1 MPLPKLLK
9 KAQTIFNAFIRD
21 RDKNAG
27 CISCNGSVDHAG
39 HYFNQGHY
47 SALRFDEH
55 NVNGQC
61 VKCNMY
67 LSGNLIWYRH
77 GLVNKYGASIVE
89 ELERRADSV
98 RLKKW
103 SRDELDY
110 IIQKY
115 KP

>member
-1 MPLPKLLK
+1 
-9 KAQTIFNAFIRD
+9 
-21 RDKNAG
+21 
-27 CISCNGSVDHAG
+27 
-39 HYFNQGHY
+39 
-47 SALRFDEH
+47 
-55 NVNGQC
+55 
-61 VKCNMY
+61 MY